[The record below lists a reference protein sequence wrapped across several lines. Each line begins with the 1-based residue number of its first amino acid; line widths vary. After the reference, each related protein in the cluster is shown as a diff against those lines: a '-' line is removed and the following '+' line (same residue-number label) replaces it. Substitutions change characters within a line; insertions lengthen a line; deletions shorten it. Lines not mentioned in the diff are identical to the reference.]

1 MEGDNI
7 EIVISDDTPSDITVV
22 PSETT
27 TTTPLSDLPQDGIE
41 DLKRQLAE
49 STEREKAARDDAAN
63 ARRVADEESRRRN
76 EAERIAQ
83 QNHGVATSATA
94 EARER
99 EYESIINAETAVTS
113 RLQTLKDQYVKA
125 NTDGDF
131 STAADIQISIGRE
144 SAKLERLVDGRVA
157 IEEQRKA
164 TPAPSQQQP
173 VRETQDQFNGRS
185 WSAQEYENVMRTYTP
200 TTAAWLRN
208 NPRYASD
215 VSFRR
220 QVQSA
225 HGLLTARGIAPD
237 TNDYFKGVEELIG
250 ARDATPEQPREESRP
265 KETAAVSTAGKQS
278 QARTSPTLAAA
289 PSRTVPNAGDPG
301 NTGGG
306 DRVTLTPAQRE
317 MARMMFSDAKDA
329 QGRKVDPD
337 VAYARHWRQLQREG
351 KLKDGGIVL

>member
-1 MEGDNI
+1 MDGDDAI
-7 EIVISDDTPSDITVV
+7 EVVLTEESTPDITVV
-22 PSETT
+22 PAESKVT
-27 TTTPLSDLPQDGIE
+27 LSDSPQDGIE
-41 DLKRQLAE
+41 DLKRQLEEARTNE
-49 STEREKAARDDAAN
+49 NAARDDAAN
-63 ARRVADEESRRRN
+63 ARRIADEESRRRG
-76 EAERIAQ
+76 EAERVAQ
-83 QNHGVATSATA
+83 QNHGVAASATA

-99 EYESIINAETAVTS
+99 EYESILNAETAITS
-113 RLQTLKDQYVKA
+113 KLQTLRDQYVKA

-131 STAADIQISIGRE
+131 ATAADIQISIGRE
-144 SAKLERLVDGRVA
+144 SAKLERLVDGRTA

-164 TPAPSQQQP
+164 APATAQQQQ
-173 VRETQDQFNGRS
+173 VRETQDQFNSRA

-237 TNDYFKGVEELIG
+237 TNDYFKGVEELVG
-250 ARDATPEQPREESRP
+250 AQETTLEQPREEPRTR
-265 KETAAVSTAGKQS
+265 ETAAVSTAGKQTQS
-278 QARTSPTLAAA
+278 RTSPTLAAA

-301 NTGGG
+301 NTGNG